1 MEFIRGSIDEV
12 LMTSAKQIEGVKVT
26 DPLQEIEHQGAHTI
40 RAPALVLAVGPYLKQ
55 FGRKMD
61 VDFAVMNELHSRV
74 EIKDPKKVIPP
85 GLPFMIWSDNVN
97 LPWSGKER
105 KDPRIRDFLNPI
117 TVSGLAGVHLRP
129 LSEKECGGERYDKR
143 FL

>member
-1 MEFIRGSIDEV
+1 
-12 LMTSAKQIEGVKVT
+12 MTSAKQIEGVKVT

-40 RAPALVLAVGPYLKQ
+40 RAPALVLAVGPYLKE

-85 GLPFMIWSDNVN
+85 GLPFMIWSDNVK
-97 LPWSGKER
+97 LPWSEKER
-105 KDPRIRDFLNPI
+105 KNLQSLSRQNPRIRDFLDPI
-117 TVSGLAGVHLRP
+117 TVSGIAGVHLRP
-129 LSEKECGGERYDKR
+129 LSENECGGERYDTR
-143 FL
+143 LL